1 MKVNYVESHIERLI
15 KLDENLTLT
24 DSSPCLITFSLF
36 NNLTQSYTCTH
47 VGQVSLH
54 SIPLNPPSAI
64 RKRNANTNTN
74 TNTNN
79 NNNNTIA
86 FIRYNQVIEY
96 ISTFCV
102 LNAIYGLRQIHY

>member
-1 MKVNYVESHIERLI
+1 M
-15 KLDENLTLT
+15 LTLT
-24 DSSPCLITFSLF
+24 DVITAA
-36 NNLTQSYTCTH
+36 NTQSYTCTH

-64 RKRNANTNTN
+64 GKRNANTNTDTN
-74 TNTNN
+74 TNTNT
-79 NNNNTIA
+79 NNNTIA

-102 LNAIYGLRQIHY
+102 KRVSEIMMSNKQLLEEGVRLACIKHREKD